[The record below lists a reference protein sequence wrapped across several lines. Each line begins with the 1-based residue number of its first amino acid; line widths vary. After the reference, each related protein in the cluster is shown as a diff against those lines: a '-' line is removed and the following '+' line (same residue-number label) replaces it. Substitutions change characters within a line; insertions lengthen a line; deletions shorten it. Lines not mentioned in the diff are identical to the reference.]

1 MVSFVIAVL
10 IVLAVFALFWL
21 WAIAPRT
28 VNKPNWGNMKNYHY
42 AHRGLH
48 DDVLPENSMAA
59 FKAAV
64 EKGYGMEFDLQLTKD
79 KKVVVHHD
87 RSLKRVCGVDKSI
100 GELTY
105 DELREIKLGDSDEAT
120 PLFSDVLKM
129 VGGRVPMV
137 IEVKNYDKISEIC
150 SLMWEELKNYD
161 GEYCIESFHPI
172 IVRWFKKNHPEV
184 VRGQL
189 MTRFTGKEEN
199 GYPNAVLAWL
209 ATNLFTNCLT
219 RPDFEAYDHRYRD
232 NVSLKTAK
240 KLYKMQEVNWT
251 VRSMDNFK
259 DLCEEGC
266 LCIFEDFE
274 P

>member
-1 MVSFVIAVL
+1 MVGFVIAVL
-10 IVLAVFALFWL
+10 IALAVFALFWL
-21 WAIAPRT
+21 FAIAPRII
-28 VNKPNWGNMKNYHY
+28 NKPDWGNMKNFHY

-48 DDVLPENSMAA
+48 DDVLPENSMGA

-64 EKGYGMEFDLQLTKD
+64 EKGYGMEYDLQLTKD

-87 RSLKRVCGVDKSI
+87 RSLKRVCGVEKSI
-100 GELTY
+100 GELSY
-105 DELREIKLGDSDEAT
+105 DELKEIRLGNSEEVT

-129 VGGRVPMV
+129 VDGRVPMV
-137 IEVKNYDKISEIC
+137 IEIKNYDKISELC
-150 SLMWEELKNYD
+150 SLVWDELKDYE

-172 IVRWFKKNHPEV
+172 IVRWFKKYHPEV

-232 NVSLKTAK
+232 NLSLKTAK
-240 KLYKMQEVNWT
+240 KLYKLQEVNWT
-251 VRSMDNFK
+251 VRSIDNFR
-259 DLCEEGC
+259 DLSDEGN

>member
-1 MVSFVIAVL
+1 MVGFVIAVL
-10 IVLAVFALFWL
+10 IALAVFALFWL
-21 WAIAPRT
+21 WAIAPRII
-28 VNKPNWGNMKNYHY
+28 NKPDWGNMKNFHY

-48 DDVLPENSMAA
+48 DDVLPENSMGA

-87 RSLKRVCGVDKSI
+87 RSLKRVCGVEKSI

-105 DELREIKLGDSDEAT
+105 DELKEIKLGNSEEVT

-129 VGGRVPMV
+129 VDGRVPMV
-137 IEVKNYDKISEIC
+137 IEIKNYDKISELC
-150 SLMWEELKNYD
+150 SLVWDELKDYE

-172 IVRWFKKNHPEV
+172 IVRWFKKYRPEV

-199 GYPNAVLAWL
+199 GYPNAALAWL

-232 NVSLKTAK
+232 NLSLKTAK
-240 KLYKMQEVNWT
+240 KLYKLQEVNWT
-251 VRSMDNFK
+251 VRSIDNFR
-259 DLCEEGC
+259 DLSDEGN

>member
-1 MVSFVIAVL
+1 MVGFVIAVL
-10 IVLAVFALFWL
+10 IALAVFALFWL
-21 WAIAPRT
+21 WAIAPRII
-28 VNKPNWGNMKNYHY
+28 NKPDWGNMKNFHY

-48 DDVLPENSMAA
+48 DDVLPENSMGA

-87 RSLKRVCGVDKSI
+87 RSLKRVCGVEKSI
-100 GELTY
+100 GELSY
-105 DELREIKLGDSDEAT
+105 DELKEIKLGNSEEVT

-129 VGGRVPMV
+129 VDGRVPMV
-137 IEVKNYDKISEIC
+137 IEIKNYDKISEIC
-150 SLMWEELKNYD
+150 SLMWDELKDYE
-161 GEYCIESFHPI
+161 GEYCIVSFHPI
-172 IVRWFKKNHPEV
+172 IVRWFKKYHPEV

-232 NVSLKTAK
+232 NMSLKTAK
-240 KLYKMQEVNWT
+240 KLYKLQEVNWT
-251 VRSMDNFK
+251 VRSIDNFR
-259 DLCEEGC
+259 DLSDEGN

>member
-1 MVSFVIAVL
+1 MVGFVIAVL
-10 IVLAVFALFWL
+10 IALAVFAIFWL
-21 WAIAPRT
+21 WAIAPRI
-28 VNKPNWGNMKNYHY
+28 VNKPDWGSMKNFHY

-48 DDVLPENSMAA
+48 DDVLPENSMGA

-87 RSLKRVCGVDKSI
+87 RSLKRVCGVEKSI
-100 GELTY
+100 GELSY
-105 DELREIKLGDSDEAT
+105 DELKEIKLGNSEEVT

-129 VGGRVPMV
+129 VDGRVPMV
-137 IEVKNYDKISEIC
+137 IEIKNYDKISELC
-150 SLMWEELKNYD
+150 SLVWDELKDYE

-172 IVRWFKKNHPEV
+172 IVRWFKKYHPEV

-232 NVSLKTAK
+232 NLSLKTAK
-240 KLYKMQEVNWT
+240 KLYKLQEVNWT
-251 VRSMDNFK
+251 VRSIDNFR
-259 DLCEEGC
+259 DLSDEGN